1 MNVCLLC
8 VTSGRGG
15 SNWYFPP
22 AFQLNTYNK
31 YYLMSG
37 TYERAGTVGFRCVA
51 DAEDTCGTDG
61 RLCAEETTPPTKAHL
76 SATGGLADWV
86 LCGAIGED
94 ALKNPTG
101 KIIGSV
107 RPMPGGE
114 QMVVAGATN
123 FSWTGGPAG
132 HTTGATDKALAFTGS
147 AGGFEVTATAP
158 PAGKKRRLSLYVG
171 GLMGAHGHVEASIQ
185 ADASG
190 DTAAAAA
197 AGAATNL
204 SVISDGSVVDLTY
217 TGGPLLVR
225 YTSVPGTV
233 CDGELCVLPLAS
245 SDQRDAQHVL
255 SEPSCA
261 KVFTPSSSGEEPSC
275 VSRGKVVD
283 W

>member
-1 MNVCLLC
+1 MDVCLLC
-8 VTSGRGG
+8 LTFDRGG

-51 DAEDTCGTDG
+51 DAEDTCGTNG
-61 RLCAEETTPPTKAHL
+61 KLCAEETTPPTKAHL
-76 SATGGLADWV
+76 SATGGLADWA
-86 LCGAIGED
+86 LFGATGGD
-94 ALKNPTG
+94 AIRMPKG

-123 FSWTGGPAG
+123 FSWAGGPAG
-132 HTTGATDKALAFTGS
+132 HTIGATDQALAFTGS

-185 ADASG
+185 ANAGGAS
-190 DTAAAAA
+190 AK
-197 AGAATNL
+197 NL
-204 SVISDGSVVDLTY
+204 SIISDGSLLDLTY
-217 TGGPLLVR
+217 TGPLLVR

-233 CDGELCVLPLAS
+233 CEGELCVLPLAS
-245 SDQRDAQHVL
+245 ADQKDVQHVL

-261 KVFTPSSSGEEPSC
+261 KVFTPSSSGEAPGC

>member
-1 MNVCLLC
+1 V
-8 VTSGRGG
+8 
-15 SNWYFPP
+15 
-22 AFQLNTYNK
+22 K
-31 YYLMSG
+31 Y
-37 TYERAGTVGFRCVA
+37 
-51 DAEDTCGTDG
+51 
-61 RLCAEETTPPTKAHL
+61 
-76 SATGGLADWV
+76 
-86 LCGAIGED
+86 
-94 ALKNPTG
+94 
-101 KIIGSV
+101 
-107 RPMPGGE
+107 
-114 QMVVAGATN
+114 
-123 FSWTGGPAG
+123 
-132 HTTGATDKALAFTGS
+132 
-147 AGGFEVTATAP
+147 
-158 PAGKKRRLSLYVG
+158 RRLSLYVG

-217 TGGPLLVR
+217 TSGPLLVR